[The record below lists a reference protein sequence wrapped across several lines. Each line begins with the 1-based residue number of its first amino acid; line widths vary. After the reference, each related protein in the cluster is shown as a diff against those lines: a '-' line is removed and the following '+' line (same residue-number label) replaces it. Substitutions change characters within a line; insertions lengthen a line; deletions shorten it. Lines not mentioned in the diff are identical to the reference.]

1 MDDVASVIA
10 RLDSLVWGWSPV
22 AFLPPVLV
30 VLLLGTGLY
39 LTIGLRFMPFR
50 RLPTAFVLFLD
61 RTGSRSDKHGDISP
75 RASVLTALAATVG
88 TGNIAGV
95 ATAMKLGGP
104 GALFWMWMTA
114 LIGMA
119 TKYAEASLALTYREV
134 DSRGQ
139 HVGGPMYYIRNGM
152 GPGWEWLAW
161 LFALFTAIAGF
172 GIGNMAQTNSVAT
185 ALQAS
190 LGVPLWISGAVVAG
204 LVFIVI
210 LGGVKSIARWAEVL
224 VPAMAL
230 IYVGGAL
237 VILAVHAGAV
247 PGALAQIFESA
258 FSGAAA
264 VGGFT
269 GAAVVAAIS
278 AGCSRGMFSNEAG
291 LGSAAIAHASA
302 RTRNPHRL
310 GVIAMLGTFIDTII
324 VCTMT
329 GLVLLVAPAVFTATR
344 ADGGALNDLPAWQ
357 GTFASPAARTA
368 AAFGASIPGG
378 EWIVTLGLILF
389 TFTTLLGWSLYG
401 ERAVEY
407 LAGVNAVRPYR
418 ILWCVMAFV
427 GAVWANEAVW
437 AFSSVANG
445 LMAAPNLIALTA
457 LSGVVFA
464 IAKAHNS
471 RPGDPGEHNVSEDTP
486 TPAPA
491 AGDAVADG

>member
-1 MDDVASVIA
+1 MGEVASLMT
-10 RLDSLVWGWSPV
+10 RLDALVWGWSPA

-30 VLLLGTGLY
+30 MLLLGTGLY
-39 LTIGLRFMPFR
+39 LTIGLRFMPFL
-50 RLPTAFVLFLD
+50 RLPTAFALFLG
-61 RTGSRSDKHGDISP
+61 RAGAGSEEHGDISP

-95 ATAMKLGGP
+95 ATAMTLGGP

-119 TKYAEASLALTYREV
+119 TKYAEAALALRYREV

-152 GPGWEWLAW
+152 GPRWAWLAW
-161 LFALFTAIAGF
+161 LFALFTAVAGF
-172 GIGNMAQTNSVAT
+172 GIGNMAQSNSVAT
-185 ALQAS
+185 ALHAS

-204 LVFIVI
+204 LVFVVI

-224 VPAMAL
+224 VPGMAL
-230 IYVGGAL
+230 VYVGGAL
-237 VILAVHAGAV
+237 AILAVHAGAV
-247 PGALAQIFESA
+247 PGALAQIFEGA
-258 FSGAAA
+258 FSGTAAA
-264 VGGFT
+264 GGFA

-291 LGSAAIAHASA
+291 LGSAAMAHASA
-302 RTRNPHRL
+302 QTRNPHRL

-324 VCTMT
+324 VCSMT
-329 GLVLLVAPAVFTATR
+329 GLVLLVAPAVFTATG
-344 ADGGALNDLPAWQ
+344 ADGAMLEGVPAWQ
-357 GTFASPAARTA
+357 GTFPSPAARTA
-368 AAFGASIPGG
+368 AAFGASIAGG

-407 LAGVNAVRPYR
+407 LAGVRAVKPYR
-418 ILWCVMAFV
+418 ALWCVMAFV

-437 AFSSVANG
+437 AFSSIANG
-445 LMAAPNLIALTA
+445 LMAAPNLIALMA
-457 LSGVVFA
+457 LSGGVFA
-464 IAKAHNS
+464 IARAHNA

-486 TPAPA
+486 TPAPCAGA
-491 AGDAVADG
+491 AAQG